1 MKYGSVFLVVLIVLL
16 TGPHL
21 YKNYRID
28 AEIKEKINDS
38 VRDLSPYGR
47 VAQNRPGHVFAK
59 GTLRAFTEKDLHRL
73 IKQNPKSAG
82 RVAIWRWNRIHAA
95 TLSAQGIDR
104 RHHFANSYLVG
115 YQPFETKHIWV
126 PLYTLALRK
135 HYEYDHLQYSGLK
148 DVWQNS
154 QQAYYYTR
162 GDCEDHALILAD
174 WLIEM
179 GLDARVVLGNY
190 KEEGHAWVV
199 FILNGKAYLLEA
211 TSKRK
216 VRSMRGIP
224 AAALKVD
231 YHPQFQF
238 NRDSFWVNK
247 GSRFTTAYTGRHWE
261 LRSRFIDMKSGP
273 QKSPLKKS

>member
-1 MKYGSVFLVVLIVLL
+1 MKHVSVLLVVLIALL
-16 TGPHL
+16 IGPHL

-28 AEIKEKINDS
+28 AEIQQKINES
-38 VRDLSPYGR
+38 VNDLPPSGYT
-47 VAQNRPGHVFAK
+47 ALNRPGHVFAK

-73 IKQNPKSAG
+73 IKQNPKSTG
-82 RVAIWRWNRIHAA
+82 RVAVWRWNRVHTA

-115 YQPFETKHIWV
+115 YQPFETRRIWV
-126 PLYTLALRK
+126 PLHTLALRK

-162 GDCEDHALILAD
+162 GDCEDHAMILAD

-179 GLDARVVLGNY
+179 GLDARVVLGTY
-190 KEEGHAWVV
+190 KEYGHAWVV
-199 FILNGKAYLLEA
+199 FILNGKTYLQEA

-216 VRSMRGIP
+216 TRSMRGIP
-224 AAALKVD
+224 TAALKVN

-238 NRDSFWVNK
+238 NRDSFWVNT
-247 GSRFTTAYTGRHWE
+247 GSRFTTAYTGRQWE
-261 LRSRFIDMKSGP
+261 LRSRFVDTKAGP
-273 QKSPLKKS
+273 HKNPQSKF